1 MNRMLASALLPSAA
15 PLRRAV
21 DVETEY
27 ATRCAKRREVMQG
40 ALADLD
46 LQVQLGVMEEDAK
59 LVEGKQE
66 VFAAYKA
73 DMARFEQE
81 KDAEVLL
88 LAQSSSGSH
97 DATTGNAPYARRGAS
112 AEKEEEE

>member
-1 MNRMLASALLPSAA
+1 MLASALLPSAA

-40 ALADLD
+40 ALADLA
-46 LQVQLGVMEEDAK
+46 LQVQLGVMEEAAK
-59 LVEGKQE
+59 LVEGKQ

-88 LAQSSSGSH
+88 LAQT
-97 DATTGNAPYARRGAS
+97 AGALGA
-112 AEKEEEE
+112 AEKEELEE